1 MILNCVL
8 VIIRRMEIEH
18 LSPLQAKV
26 LMRGVDDVSLGMSG
40 PADTLLLSARSGD
53 PTLLS
58 EQGKAITDLASSLSN
73 IAQDALEG

>member
-1 MILNCVL
+1 MC
-8 VIIRRMEIEH
+8 
-18 LSPLQAKV
+18 LSQAKV

-58 EQGKAITDLASSLSN
+58 EQGKAIIELSSSLN
-73 IAQDALEG
+73 VIAQDALEG